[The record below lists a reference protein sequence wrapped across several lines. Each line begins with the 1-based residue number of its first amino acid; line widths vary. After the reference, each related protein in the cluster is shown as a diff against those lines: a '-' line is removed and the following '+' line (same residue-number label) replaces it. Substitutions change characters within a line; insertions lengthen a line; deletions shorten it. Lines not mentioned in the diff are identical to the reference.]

1 MRVVHK
7 LKKLVFVHIIL
18 ESNENGELIIRL
30 LSKAASILI
39 QTGSIMLKI
48 TLCDIWSFS
57 LQEKKEKK
65 WAREE
70 RLEGLKK
77 FQVNKSAALI
87 QEFSQRIE
95 NKIGL

>member
-1 MRVVHK
+1 MV
-7 LKKLVFVHIIL
+7 LFP
-18 ESNENGELIIRL
+18 
-30 LSKAASILI
+30 
-39 QTGSIMLKI
+39 
-48 TLCDIWSFS
+48 S

>member
-57 LQEKKEKK
+57 LPSKKKK
-65 WAREE
+65 
-70 RLEGLKK
+70 KK
-77 FQVNKSAALI
+77 NGPG
-87 QEFSQRIE
+87 RRD
-95 NKIGL
+95 